1 MFPLE
6 VIRPTQNSISKLS
19 RLVTKS
25 IVLSTNSTVKNRPHN
40 TKQKTA
46 IGPLKLAL
54 SSILFQ
60 WLERRPTLIQHRVL
74 KI

>member
-19 RLVTKS
+19 HEEHCFIHKFHG
-25 IVLSTNSTVKNRPHN
+25 KNRPHN

-60 WLERRPTLIQHRVL
+60 WLKRRPTLIQHRVL